1 MIHVYGY
8 LRVTQSY
15 ELTYDGNDDRAH
27 FHGYTD
33 ADYAGDIMTRRSTSG
48 FVYMLCKG
56 AISWSSQRQRTV
68 ATSSTESE
76 YIASNHAGK
85 EGVWLRSLL
94 QSLQPFTSPS
104 NPHRTLQATTLL
116 ADNQSAINIT
126 ENPENHQRTKHF
138 DVKWH
143 WIREQVERQVFAIKY
158 IPTDEMTA
166 DIMTK
171 ALARAKH
178 ERHRAAMGLTGSDV
192 AP

>member
-1 MIHVYGY
+1 M
-8 LRVTQSY
+8 
-15 ELTYDGNDDRAH
+15 
-27 FHGYTD
+27 
-33 ADYAGDIMTRRSTSG
+33 
-48 FVYMLCKG
+48 
-56 AISWSSQRQRTV
+56 

-104 NPHRTLQATTLL
+104 KPHRTLQATTLL